1 VTTSLPERDVNAIN
15 ASFKR
20 TICQA
25 IHDLAYGR
33 AQRPNPRPMWRS
45 AVLWIVAIGVVTNR
59 LDAGTLFN
67 VLRGS

>member
-1 VTTSLPERDVNAIN
+1 MTNSLPKRDVNAVN
-15 ASFKR
+15 KSFKR

-33 AQRPNPRPMWRS
+33 TQRPVPRPIWRS
-45 AVLWIVAIGVVTNR
+45 PVLWIVAIGVVTNR